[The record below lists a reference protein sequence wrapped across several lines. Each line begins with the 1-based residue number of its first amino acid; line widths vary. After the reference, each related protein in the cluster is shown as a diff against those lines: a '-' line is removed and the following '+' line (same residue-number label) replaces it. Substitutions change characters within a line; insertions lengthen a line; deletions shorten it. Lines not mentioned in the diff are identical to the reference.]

1 MISLFDLLN
10 GFKTGEAWYVIVAFI
25 FFDIVEFMMIRMT
38 KSDKFYVKMLNIG
51 IDELAITRLF
61 ISGTFVFSAALL
73 RAVLVNK
80 IISTIAIII
89 MFSSCFFMMKNAQTF
104 HIWKHDDDDDEDD
117 DSDDEY

>member
-1 MISLFDLLN
+1 MISLNDLIN

-104 HIWKHDDDDDEDD
+104 HIWKHDDDDDDD
-117 DSDDEY
+117 DWDDEY